1 MFKCLLLA
9 SWHSLSD
16 PGLEHSLRVRLDFL
30 QFTGFSLGDSLPDET
45 TFCRFRNKLVKQ
57 GKLEKLFAEVNQQ
70 LEESGLK
77 VRAAEVAIVDA
88 TIISSNARPR
98 KVIEARDTQEYQTD

>member
-16 PGLEHSLRVRLDFL
+16 PSLEDSLRVRLGFL
-30 QFTGFSLGDSLPDET
+30 QFTGFSLGNSLPDET

-70 LEESGLK
+70 LEEYAKPMLLHLIQQ
-77 VRAAEVAIVDA
+77 RQR
-88 TIISSNARPR
+88 N
-98 KVIEARDTQEYQTD
+98 